1 MVIFHGKLLNNQMVK
16 TINNNP
22 RHPLFP
28 QPLPNGGSGSFVIHS
43 LVDKLHPRI
52 DAVKAR
58 VKAAQ
63 PQLSESK
70 FSAPLRGGGKGGV
83 PGMNMVNLKIL
94 LRIKM
99 SYKCH

>member
-1 MVIFHGKLLNNQMVK
+1 
-16 TINNNP
+16 
-22 RHPLFP
+22 
-28 QPLPNGGSGSFVIHS
+28 
-43 LVDKLHPRI
+43 
-52 DAVKAR
+52 

-83 PGMNMVNLKIL
+83 PGMNMADLKMM

-99 SYKCH
+99 S